1 MGLIY
6 WLLIGFAAGAAAKY
20 LSPQEETGGWISS
33 IAIGCVGAF
42 VGKLI
47 FGLVGIQSSNIVG
60 SLLIA
65 IAGAV
70 IVLFVYYKY
79 LADKWNLPL

>member
-6 WLLIGFAAGAAAKY
+6 WLLIGFVAGAAAKF

-33 IAIGCVGAF
+33 IAIGCVGAI
-42 VGKLI
+42 VGKLVM
-47 FGLVGIQSSNIVG
+47 GLVGIQSSNIIG
-60 SLLIA
+60 SLVIA
-65 IAGAV
+65 TIGAI

>member
-79 LADKWNLPL
+79 LADKWKLPL